1 MTHLK
6 ISTLHFCIGS
16 KSFYNISFVILPSTP
31 SPDGQKCGRN
41 VYEECYMYNTIQMFI
56 RISWFHHHIES
67 PVRFSRKVP
76 VKRTESAGS
85 VLSGSVAT
93 VRFDLLNRDMGLD

>member
-1 MTHLK
+1 
-6 ISTLHFCIGS
+6 
-16 KSFYNISFVILPSTP
+16 
-31 SPDGQKCGRN
+31 
-41 VYEECYMYNTIQMFI
+41 MFI
-56 RISWFHHHIES
+56 SISWFHHHIQS

-93 VRFDLLNRDMGLD
+93 VRFGLLNRDMGLDGVASSSAAAAARLASHGWCSKT